1 MRITSAATST
11 RTKQN
16 ANIRCQQ
23 VDNNFSPPTME
34 QKMACPSNTPY
45 TILKDG
51 IVLLEHEACQEQ
63 PLDLLGTFKNRNP
76 AMGTPNLCGFY
87 YRMTD
92 LVASQLYNLSDIVK
106 ANSAIRHLH
115 RHSEAARGWSWQ
127 CPGGPVT
134 QNQDQI

>member
-1 MRITSAATST
+1 
-11 RTKQN
+11 
-16 ANIRCQQ
+16 
-23 VDNNFSPPTME
+23 
-34 QKMACPSNTPY
+34 MACPSNTPY

-63 PLDLLGTFKNRNP
+63 PLDILDTFKKRNP

-87 YRMTD
+87 HRMTD

-115 RHSEAARGWSWQ
+115 HHSEAARGWSWQ